1 MRLTFTVYMNG
12 CKTLIGLVIQTGLK
26 LGLDFP
32 SKKLTGISLAQG
44 EC

>member
-12 CKTLIGLVIQTGLK
+12 CKTLIGLVRQTGLK
-26 LGLDFP
+26 LGLGFL
-32 SKKLTGISLAQG
+32 SKKTGISLAQG